1 MTSSDEKKMEGMEMK
16 TLRSAFRRSWAGAA
30 VTSALALSAGAAAA
44 QEILILAED
53 VPAGL
58 NYDGPSAAI
67 PASQQGMV
75 TLLEP
80 LVGYADG
87 ATSDSGVV
95 MPDFTRFEGRLAESW
110 SFDES
115 TLTWTFNLRQGVV
128 GCDGATF
135 NADDVIYT
143 FARAKSVSGAAP
155 IGWFLSNVG
164 SIAGFGVEVFG
175 EDPAAKE
182 LGDAVVKIDDYTIQ
196 IRQSEPNALFL
207 PVLTIFGLL
216 IFDKET
222 MEANA
227 TAEDPWSHDYVN
239 NVGAPGFGGYCL
251 SSWTKNEEIS
261 YVANPNYYR
270 GAPDVERV
278 TVRRVPQSSNR
289 VVVLQSGQ
297 ADLVTGLTP
306 REFDSLRGK
315 EGFAVAGV
323 RGNENM
329 FLHMNFDVPPFDNIT
344 LRQAIAH
351 AIPFDQI
358 IANGYFGQ
366 ATQWMGLVP
375 SGYPGFAPTAQF
387 TYDPDRARE
396 LLAEAGFPNGE
407 GLDAFPG
414 AFALSYVSEK
424 ESTLGPIVNIIQT
437 ALREVGIPATL
448 DPIPQTQY
456 GDRQLVKRDLPFA
469 INDQEKPIGVDA
481 GYATQL
487 FFVSPDKG
495 GLNNM
500 VNYRNPE
507 LDALWAEARVNPD
520 PAARDAQLLKIQE
533 MLAADVAWLPIV
545 EYNTQWAFA
554 DRLSGL
560 KWYPDNSIRYVDLKV
575 AD

>member
-1 MTSSDEKKMEGMEMK
+1 VICSDKLSITLKGANVKKK
-16 TLRSAFRRSWAGAA
+16 IIARA
-30 VTSALALSAGAAAA
+30 ALAAGIAATASVASA
-44 QEILILAED
+44 QQILILAED

-58 NYDGPSAAI
+58 NYDGPAAAI

-80 LVGYADG
+80 LIAYADG
-87 ATSDSGVV
+87 ETTDDGVT
-95 MPDFTRFEGRLAESW
+95 MPDFGTFEGRLAESW
-110 SFDES
+110 SFDDA

-164 SIAGFGVEVFG
+164 SIDGFGVEVFG

-182 LGDAVVKIDDYTIQ
+182 LGDSIVKIDDYTVT
-196 IRQSEPNALFL
+196 IRQSESNALFL

-227 TAEDPWSHDYVN
+227 TEDDPWSHDYVN
-239 NVGAPGFGGYCL
+239 NTDAPGFGPYCL
-251 SSWTKNEEIS
+251 DSWTKNEAIS
-261 YVANPNYYR
+261 YTSNPEYYR
-270 GAPDVERV
+270 GAPDIEKV

-289 VVVLQSGQ
+289 VVVLRTGQ

-306 REFDSLRGK
+306 REYDSLRGV
-315 EGFAVAGV
+315 GGLQVAGV
-323 RGNENM
+323 NGNSNM
-329 FLHMNFDVPPFDNIT
+329 FLHMNFDVPPFDNIK

-351 AIPFDQI
+351 AIPYEQI

-366 ATQWMGLVP
+366 ATQWKGLVP
-375 SGYPGFAPTAQF
+375 SGYPGYAETALF
-387 TYDPDRARE
+387 GYDVDRARE
-396 LLAEAGFPNGE
+396 LLAEAGYPDGE
-407 GLDAFPG
+407 GLEEFAS
-414 AFALSYVSEK
+414 AFALSYVAEK

-437 ALREVGIPATL
+437 ALRDINIPATL
-448 DPIPQTQY
+448 DPLPQTQY

-487 FFVSPDKG
+487 FFVSPENG

-500 VNYRNPE
+500 VNYRNASV
-507 LDALWAEARVNPD
+507 DAAWAEARVDPD
-520 PAARDAQLLKIQE
+520 TDSRTATLARIQQ
-533 MLAADVAWLPIV
+533 MLADDVAWLPIV
-545 EYNTQWAFA
+545 EYDTQWAHK
-554 DRLSGL
+554 STITGL
-560 KWYPDNSIRYVDLKV
+560 HWYPDGSLRYSDLSI

>member
-1 MTSSDEKKMEGMEMK
+1 MTK
-16 TLRSAFRRSWAGAA
+16 LRVWASVA
-30 VTSALALSAGAAAA
+30 VTSALALSAGSTWA
-44 QEILILAED
+44 QDILILAED

-58 NYDGPSAAI
+58 NYDGPAAAI
-67 PASQQGMV
+67 PTSQQGMV
-75 TLLEP
+75 TLLEG

-87 ATSDSGVV
+87 ATNESGVV
-95 MPDFTRFEGRLAESW
+95 VPDFNTFEGRLAESW
-110 SFDES
+110 TFDEA
-115 TLTWTFNLRQGVV
+115 TLTWTFKLRQGVV

-143 FARAKSVSGAAP
+143 FERAKSVSGAAP

-164 SIAGFGVEVFG
+164 SIKGFGVEVFG

-182 LGDAVVKIDDYTIQ
+182 LGDGVVKIDDYTVE

-227 TAEDPWSHDYVN
+227 TEADPWSHDYTN
-239 NVGAPGFGGYCL
+239 NVNAPGFGAYCL
-251 SSWTKNEEIS
+251 TSWTKDEEIS
-261 YVANPNYYR
+261 YTANPDYYM
-270 GAPDVERV
+270 GAPDVQNV
-278 TVRRVPQSSNR
+278 SVRRVPQSSNR
-289 VVVLQSGQ
+289 LVVLQSGQ

-306 REFDSLRGK
+306 REFDSLRGQD
-315 EGFAVAGV
+315 GLTVATVAG
-323 RGNENM
+323 NQNT
-329 FLHMNFDVPPFDNIT
+329 FLHMNFDVPPFDNVK

-366 ATQWMGLVP
+366 ATQWMGFVP
-375 SGYPGFAPTAQF
+375 SSYPGFAATADYS
-387 TYDPDRARE
+387 YDPEMARA
-396 LLAEAGFPNGE
+396 LLAEAGYPEGA

-424 ESTLGPIVNIIQT
+424 ESTLGPIVNIIQSS
-437 ALREVGIPATL
+437 LREIGIPATL
-448 DPIPQTQY
+448 DPLPQTQY

-481 GYATQL
+481 GYASQL
-487 FFVSPDKG
+487 FFVSPESG

-507 LDALWAEARVNPD
+507 FDALWAGARVD
-520 PAARDAQLLKIQE
+520 PNAETRTATLATMQQ
-533 MLAADVAWLPIV
+533 MLADDVTWLPIV
-545 EYNTQWAFA
+545 EVASQWAFKSNI
-554 DRLSGL
+554 SGL
-560 KWYPDNSIRYVDLKV
+560 KWYPDGSIRYVDLQV
-575 AD
+575 AE